1 MKFKNNVHTKV
12 IITKNNHLDNFGMY
26 KKYLHF
32 KKKKKKSANRHLYNK
47 TRVKCFNRTQ
57 ISMSNID
64 ALVEQQVLVLMQRVL
79 LGNFNAR
86 GVLPARLTRG
96 SSLATQGLGQ
106 FLESFLQLQRKLL
119 VTLFTNRLH
128 VELNKLVPAK
138 KRQTRSILCL

>member
-1 MKFKNNVHTKV
+1 
-12 IITKNNHLDNFGMY
+12 
-26 KKYLHF
+26 
-32 KKKKKKSANRHLYNK
+32 
-47 TRVKCFNRTQ
+47 
-57 ISMSNID
+57 MSNID

-79 LGNFNAR
+79 LDTLPSDKR
-86 GVLPARLTRG
+86 GVLPARLTRS

-138 KRQTRSILCL
+138 KRQTRSI